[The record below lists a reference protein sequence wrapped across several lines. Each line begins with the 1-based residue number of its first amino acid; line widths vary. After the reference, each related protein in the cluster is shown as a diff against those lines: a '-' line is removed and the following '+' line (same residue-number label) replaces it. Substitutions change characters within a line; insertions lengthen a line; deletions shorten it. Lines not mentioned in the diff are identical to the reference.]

1 MTDHK
6 PAKYKIELHFNKGR
20 TTNGPNVAAISIFQS
35 GCRLNGEGDELVYIC
50 SERDKGL
57 ALNAPGVKDR
67 AVIKGYAGCGK
78 IIEGDRIRG
87 GVAICT
93 SCVDGKENMIASEN
107 LTSTLLV
114 NLTTDKLAVMVAD
127 IFRRLDSNADIYIK
141 YHPTDLRVEA
151 MNNVHNLDK
160 GRMLRGLTIYP
171 LANIIK
177 DTLGGA
183 SVEKRFKA
191 LFSA

>member
-1 MTDHK
+1 MTKHT

-20 TTNGPNVAAISIFQS
+20 TTSGPNVAAITIFQS

-50 SERDKGL
+50 AERDRGL

-67 AVIKGYAGCGK
+67 AIIKGYAGCGK
-78 IIEGDRIRG
+78 IIEGDNIKG
-87 GVAICT
+87 GVALCRG
-93 SCVDGKENMIASEN
+93 CVGGKDNMIASEN

-114 NLTTDKLAVMVAD
+114 NLTTEKLSVMVAD
-127 IFRRLDSNADIYIK
+127 IFRRLNSDADIYIK

-160 GRMLRGLTIYP
+160 GRMSRGLTIYP
-171 LANIIK
+171 LANIVK
-177 DTLGGA
+177 DTIDGT
-183 SVEKRFKA
+183 SVETRFKA